1 MLEMPTFN
9 PFDWYWL
16 ADDGRLFSSAVQAEV
31 AADDAAYTEWSESN
45 RATAWPRDEE
55 GNQTDA
61 ALQEVLATYGLA
73 VGMDRRKAAL
83 SQAIDDRAEA
93 ERLRWITPGAGQA
106 MTYARKVEEA
116 KAVQSATSPKAADY
130 PMLAASIGLDGKTI
144 KEVADTILEMDAAWA
159 TVGAAIEKRR
169 LQLKHDV
176 GNAADAPGLDSVDLN
191 SGWPER
197 P

>member
-1 MLEMPTFN
+1 MLETSVFTPTN
-9 PFDWYWL
+9 WYWL
-16 ADDGRLFSSAVQAEV
+16 ADDGRLFSSTVQAEV
-31 AADDAAYTEWSESN
+31 AADDTAYTEWSASN

-169 LQLKHDV
+169 LQLKHEV
-176 GNAADAPGLDSVDLN
+176 ASSDALATLDAVDITL
-191 SGWPER
+191 GWPTR

>member
-1 MLEMPTFN
+1 MLETSVFTPTN
-9 PFDWYWL
+9 WYWL
-16 ADDGRLFSSAVQAEV
+16 AEDGRLFSSAVQAEV
-31 AADDAAYTEWSESN
+31 DADDAAYTEWSGN
-45 RATAWPRDEE
+45 KRATAWPRDEE
-55 GNQTDA
+55 GNQTEA

-73 VGMDRRKAAL
+73 ISMDRRKAAL

-169 LQLKHDV
+169 LQLKHNV
-176 GNAADAPGLDSVDLN
+176 VNAEDGSALDSVDPN